1 MRYGEGGT
9 EGERMRTTPLQHQD
23 GLLKVGGQ
31 EEDQKITC
39 RRTVEKERNKARCKN
54 WEVQVRKC
62 WSGSVETL
70 WAYRRDET

>member
-1 MRYGEGGT
+1 MRYDEGGT
-9 EGERMRTTPLQHQD
+9 EGERVRTTPSQHQD

-39 RRTVEKERNKARCKN
+39 RRTVEKERNKAGWKS
-54 WEVQVRKC
+54 WEAQVRKC

-70 WAYRRDET
+70 WAYWRDET